1 MLNII
6 DLWLIQVLI
15 LLIKHKIKLK
25 LSNDFYKNKVFNYIL
40 NE

>member
-6 DLWLIQVLI
+6 DFWLVQVLI

-25 LSNDFYKNKVFNYIL
+25 LSNDFYENKVFIYL
-40 NE
+40 Y